1 MTPDADR
8 PWARR
13 LLALI
18 TRTWFLVIA
27 AVVVV
32 LAVAY
37 TLAGFFL
44 VPRLIISYVPRYV
57 QEQLKRRAE
66 DGGAPGDQGRA
77 PQHRDRGGAP
87 WSLRDL
93 GDVEGGR
100 RRGLGGRGIPCPARM
115 DWSPGASRLPSAR
128 RLGFRP
134 GGDCGSRARR
144 SGRCGR

>member
-57 QEQLKRRAE
+57 QEQLKRR
-66 DGGAPGDQGRA
+66 GGVG
-77 PQHRDRGGAP
+77 
-87 WSLRDL
+87 
-93 GDVEGGR
+93 E
-100 RRGLGGRGIPCPARM
+100 GRGEPPPFQPQSKHFPPQEAAGPPPPRV
-115 DWSPGASRLPSAR
+115 PPPL
-128 RLGFRP
+128 
-134 GGDCGSRARR
+134 
-144 SGRCGR
+144 

>member
-57 QEQLKRRAE
+57 QEQLKRRGGVGEGRVDPLRFHAE
-66 DGGAPGDQGRA
+66 GKHSRLQ
-77 PQHRDRGGAP
+77 
-87 WSLRDL
+87 
-93 GDVEGGR
+93 EG
-100 RRGLGGRGIPCPARM
+100 GGRGPP
-115 DWSPGASRLPSAR
+115 
-128 RLGFRP
+128 GFRRP
-134 GGDCGSRARR
+134 VAAFRVPALF
-144 SGRCGR
+144 

>member
-57 QEQLKRRAE
+57 QEQLKRRGENREGRGNPPPFKRGIKPFRLQAA
-66 DGGAPGDQGRA
+66 GGPPPPAPHPPFVSFARS
-77 PQHRDRGGAP
+77 RVLWRGGAFSAVP
-87 WSLRDL
+87 
-93 GDVEGGR
+93 
-100 RRGLGGRGIPCPARM
+100 PAA
-115 DWSPGASRLPSAR
+115 P
-128 RLGFRP
+128 
-134 GGDCGSRARR
+134 
-144 SGRCGR
+144 

>member
-44 VPRLIISYVPRYV
+44 VPRLITSYVPRYV

-66 DGGAPGDQGRA
+66 IGGGRVNPLPFKLEIQHFRPQEADGRPLLGLHPLFVDFELSSLFLGGGA
-77 PQHRDRGGAP
+77 
-87 WSLRDL
+87 
-93 GDVEGGR
+93 
-100 RRGLGGRGIPCPARM
+100 
-115 DWSPGASRLPSAR
+115 
-128 RLGFRP
+128 
-134 GGDCGSRARR
+134 
-144 SGRCGR
+144 

>member
-1 MTPDADR
+1 MPPDADR

-57 QEQLKRRAE
+57 QEQLKRRAAIRE
-66 DGGAPGDQGRA
+66 GRVKPRPFQLEVKHIPPPDGDRRALLRFQRLLVALELSSLFPQARAFAAIHLGAP
-77 PQHRDRGGAP
+77 
-87 WSLRDL
+87 
-93 GDVEGGR
+93 
-100 RRGLGGRGIPCPARM
+100 
-115 DWSPGASRLPSAR
+115 
-128 RLGFRP
+128 
-134 GGDCGSRARR
+134 
-144 SGRCGR
+144 

>member
-1 MTPDADR
+1 MPPDADR

-44 VPRLIISYVPRYV
+44 VPRLITSYVPRYV
-57 QEQLKRRAE
+57 QEQLKRRAVIAVV
-66 DGGAPGDQGRA
+66 GGNPHPFECGLQRSRPPEVAGPAAP
-77 PQHRDRGGAP
+77 P
-87 WSLRDL
+87 L
-93 GDVEGGR
+93 
-100 RRGLGGRGIPCPARM
+100 AR
-115 DWSPGASRLPSAR
+115 L
-128 RLGFRP
+128 FCHF
-134 GGDCGSRARR
+134 DCS
-144 SGRCGR
+144 